1 MQEEKPKRSVSNP
14 HLKRTP
20 ERLEKIL
27 AAVRQGVTLTTAA
40 KLAGMHVG
48 TLGEWRR
55 SDPAVDAEVK
65 KAVAESEVALVQTVQ
80 TAAQKQWQAAAWLLE
95 RRWPERWARRDIVID
110 VSKMKNKFDL
120 SALSTEELE
129 ALIRAL
135 EKAHRADREGG
146 HSTNQLQ

>member
-1 MQEEKPKRSVSNP
+1 MQEEKPKKHVVNP

-65 KAVAESEVALVQTVQ
+65 KAVAESELALVQTVQ

-95 RRWPERWARRDIVID
+95 RRWPERWARRDLVID
-110 VSKMKNKFDL
+110 VSKMRNKFDL
-120 SALSTEELE
+120 SALSTDELE
-129 ALIRAL
+129 GLISAL
-135 EKAHRADREGG
+135 EKAHCAEREGE
-146 HSTNQLQ
+146 HPSHKLQ